1 MTKRLIALLLWLAL
15 MPSGAHACS
24 IVIQITLDFPA
35 QSAELDRTQI
45 IRLANWLDQARSWY
59 EYESAEVEGSSST
72 ESPDS
77 QNLALRRAES
87 TAHAL
92 QSLYEGLPIQSSG
105 RAYTAFQ
112 TIESRLCGRPALP
125 LEPSKM
131 RRDPGP
137 RLHVLTKSHGSA
149 CSGTPRARP

>member
-92 QSLYEGLPIQSSG
+92 QSLYEGLPTRSSGYAYSPSIQSQPHAAVVQLIISNPPK
-105 RAYTAFQ
+105 
-112 TIESRLCGRPALP
+112 CGATPI
-125 LEPSKM
+125 
-131 RRDPGP
+131 PGFK
-137 RLHVLTKSHGSA
+137 R
-149 CSGTPRARP
+149 

>member
-77 QNLALRRAES
+77 KNLALRRAEV
-87 TAHAL
+87 TVHAL
-92 QSLYEGLPIQSSG
+92 QSLYEGLPTRSSG
-105 RAYTAFQ
+105 YAYSPSIQPKPHAAVVQ
-112 TIESRLCGRPALP
+112 LIISNPPKCGATPI
-125 LEPSKM
+125 
-131 RRDPGP
+131 PGF
-137 RLHVLTKSHGSA
+137 KY
-149 CSGTPRARP
+149 